1 MKPNWLRIAN
11 EHILALLI
19 RLLLAAALVTP
30 AFCARAGVVVT
41 TLHSFTG
48 ATNGAIPFGGLVQG
62 SDGFFYGTTYGG
74 TTNGFGTVFRISENG
89 AFNTVYAFTGASD
102 GANPHGALVQGR
114 DGNFYGTTFN
124 GGTNNFGTVFKIG
137 TNGAPTG
144 LDSFAGTNGYYP
156 VAGVAQGSDG
166 NLYGTTLGGAPHYD
180 GTVFKISTNGGL
192 NTLYSFTGGID
203 GSYPETAPVQG
214 QDGNFYGT
222 TDLGG
227 TNNAG
232 TVFKIGA
239 NGGLTSLYSFTGGID
254 GATPFG
260 GLIQGSDGNLYGT
273 TISGGTNSDGTVFQ
287 ISTNGALTSLYSFT
301 GSNDGRNPHAGLM
314 QGGDGNFYG
323 TTYSGG
329 TYGFG
334 TVFQIDTQGALTTLH
349 SFSGGN
355 DGANPVAALAQVNGS
370 FYGTTSGGTNSLGT
384 VFRLTMTPAF
394 QAVTLTSNT
403 LSLTWS
409 TEQGGRYQLQY
420 SADLN
425 SGNWSNL
432 TTVVTAT
439 GATLSATD
447 SVTNAPHRF
456 YRVMLSP

>member
-1 MKPNWLRIAN
+1 
-11 EHILALLI
+11 
-19 RLLLAAALVTP
+19 
-30 AFCARAGVVVT
+30 
-41 TLHSFTG
+41 
-48 ATNGAIPFGGLVQG
+48 
-62 SDGFFYGTTYGG
+62 
-74 TTNGFGTVFRISENG
+74 
-89 AFNTVYAFTGASD
+89 
-102 GANPHGALVQGR
+102 
-114 DGNFYGTTFN
+114 
-124 GGTNNFGTVFKIG
+124 
-137 TNGAPTG
+137 
-144 LDSFAGTNGYYP
+144 
-156 VAGVAQGSDG
+156 
-166 NLYGTTLGGAPHYD
+166 
-180 GTVFKISTNGGL
+180 
-192 NTLYSFTGGID
+192 
-203 GSYPETAPVQG
+203 
-214 QDGNFYGT
+214 
-222 TDLGG
+222 
-227 TNNAG
+227 
-232 TVFKIGA
+232 
-239 NGGLTSLYSFTGGID
+239 
-254 GATPFG
+254 
-260 GLIQGSDGNLYGT
+260 
-273 TISGGTNSDGTVFQ
+273 VFQ

-314 QGGDGNFYG
+314 QGSDGNFYG

-355 DGANPVAALAQVNGS
+355 DGANPVAALVQVNGS

-384 VFRLTMTPAF
+384 VFRLTMTPEF
-394 QAVTLTSNT
+394 HAVTLINNT